1 MSGWAKVAF
10 LYIGRHIAG
19 KNGTDIWPAGLN
31 GQSHEFFVSGFFHL
45 SASPGPSYIE
55 MS

>member
-10 LYIGRHIAG
+10 LYICRYIAG

-31 GQSHEFFVSGFFHL
+31 GQSHEFLYPVFFHL
-45 SASPGPSYIE
+45 SAPPGPS
-55 MS
+55 